1 MTLLASSDGQLSG
14 YGCCAFGDAVTVIV
28 WAAILSHKLPP
39 RGILTDFLEG
49 DLARSRAAS
58 DRSRVNIVFGER
70 RCAAS
75 RINRRCSDTGSPRN
89 TSRSITK
96 SDEEPF
102 RGGKAHK
109 RCS

>member
-75 RINRRCSDTGSPRN
+75 RIHRRGSDTESPRN
-89 TSRSITK
+89 TSRSIR
-96 SDEEPF
+96 SPDEDPF
-102 RGGKAHK
+102 TDGTAA
-109 RCS
+109 